1 MTKDLKWHGQRSDSK
16 AVDKKLGYFCD
27 IQHFKII
34 TRIMTDNI
42 IPGHTTFLGIPY
54 KFWSIYIN
62 DIYPYNI
69 T

>member
-1 MTKDLKWHGQRSDSK
+1 MLKRKKSDYS
-16 AVDKKLGYFCD
+16 VIDKKLGYFCD
-27 IQHFKII
+27 VQHFKII

-42 IPGHTTFLGIPY
+42 MPGILGIPY
-54 KFWSIYIN
+54 KFWNSYIN